1 MNPADNPT
9 PPDSPHPPEQASHP
23 ASEPETT
30 PCWRCGKPGNAG
42 RLSCAWCQASLVSR
56 ATAQA
61 DRAGAPIAAF
71 FPKLMAGFGLFIAIS
86 AGNIMIDSACRD
98 ATIRLAC
105 DTAAMA
111 LVGAV
116 TTWLCLV
123 RPPIAGFP
131 VPGLAWL
138 AWVAAVPILAACIQ
152 ANFMFHDYL
161 KKILTVDAEDGL
173 DLKPWQA
180 AWLFILLTIFPAIIE
195 EVFFRHLVLDTF
207 RREFHSWATGVWV
220 SSIMFGMAH
229 IGQPF
234 ALPYLIG
241 IGFILALLRTASG
254 TLLLPMLVHAFHNG
268 IVVARALDGKLI
280 P

>member
-30 PCWRCGKPGNAG
+30 PCWRCGKPGSAG

-61 DRAGAPIAAF
+61 DLAGAPIAAF

-241 IGFILALLRTASG
+241 VGFILALLRTASG